1 MPPESS
7 ASVEVAELQQGALD
21 EIVRL
26 AAYCDTFVSVS
37 LYYNHYNPDHPISN
51 WEVADV
57 TDRCGLRFNT
67 YTQTVAI
74 VDPQKYT
81 LFVLASG
88 ITVDACL
95 LDAL

>member
-7 ASVEVAELQQGALD
+7 ESVEVAELREGALA
-21 EIVRL
+21 EMVRL
-26 AAYCDTFVSVS
+26 AAYCDTFVSVC
-37 LYYNHYNPDHPISN
+37 LYYNPDQPISR
-51 WEVADV
+51 WEVPDFG
-57 TDRCGLRFNT
+57 DRCGLRFNSQA
-67 YTQTVAI
+67 QTVAI

-88 ITVDACL
+88 ITVDDCL